1 MTIQNDPFA
10 SVRLGV
16 KKQQEPIAQE
26 QQSLEGNPVQQEN
39 QTQDPFESVRLKK
52 MDSHPEIF
60 ETGRH
65 ATRIGSRIAETIGGI
80 PGDIGSLIQSGVF
93 AGLEKLTG
101 IPATENS
108 REKAKEYRAPTS
120 KELKKMSIESSGGYT
135 KPTSKAEE
143 IGDELAE
150 TIASL
155 VGPMKFRKV
164 LGVGIGAQAAKEG
177 IKLLGGGETSQEAGK
192 LGTMFLLSMLNPGG
206 AMKYASS
213 QYDTANKLAKGAS
226 ITAKNFESNLKN
238 MQIGLEKGVETS
250 SKNVILKPI
259 QDMLD
264 KIKNGK
270 IPVDELTAA
279 KRDIS
284 TLMGDPVLLKREKKL
299 LKNLGKEIDDAIK
312 PYEKINPSF
321 SKSYR
326 PANEIYGA
334 IMEGNKASN
343 FIKKHLGAKSVLG
356 AVMGEAFLGHPEFIL
371 PTFAG
376 AAGAM
381 AGAKTIDFMTRMA
394 RSPQLQK
401 YYSKAMSASLA
412 QDAGALRLYED
423 KIEEE
428 LNKR

>member
-52 MDSHPEIF
+52 MESHPEIF

-65 ATRIGSRIAETIGGI
+65 AARIGSRIAETIGGI

-101 IPATENS
+101 VPATESS

-120 KELKKMSIESSGGYT
+120 KELKKMSIESTGGYT

-206 AMKYASS
+206 ASRYASD
-213 QYDTANKLAKGAS
+213 QYKKANQLSKGAS
-226 ITAKNFESNLKN
+226 ITAKNFEDNLKN
-238 MQIGLEKGVETS
+238 MKTELEKGITTS

-259 QDMLD
+259 EDMTS

-270 IPVDELTAA
+270 IKVDELTAA
-279 KRDIS
+279 KRDIN
-284 TLMGDPVLLKREKKL
+284 TLMGDPVLLKREKIL
-299 LKNLGKEIDDAIK
+299 LKKLGAEVDKAIK

-321 SKSYR
+321 SKAYR

-334 IMEGNKASN
+334 VMQGNKASN
-343 FIKKHLGAKSVLG
+343 FIKKYLGYKSVLG
-356 AVMGEAFLGHPEFIL
+356 AAIGETFLGHPEFIL
-371 PTFAG
+371 PTVLG
-376 AAGAM
+376 AAGAG
-381 AGAKTIDFMTRMA
+381 AGAKTIDFMTRVA
-394 RSPQLQK
+394 KSPQLQK
-401 YYSKAMSASLA
+401 YYSKAMAA
-412 QDAGALRLYED
+412 AIAEDIGALRLYED
-423 KIEEE
+423 KIEQE